1 MCWLPTSESMWH
13 KAQPA
18 VLKGVRMP
26 RPKLY
31 QPPSSLPV
39 KPDPPESVVA
49 KPVTNNPRRLEVSWQ
64 NPSSWPDPE
73 SFPLKFFLRYRPL
86 ILDQWQHVSDAEL
99 AGTGGRWG
107 RWWLGT
113 SCTGNKWLG
122 TKKKCLFTAWATQ
135 TLFLSF
141 SVSPPFSLP
150 LHLSFNSHS
159 AYKWLCRLS
168 PLCIFIH
175 GPYLLSIHMF
185 YIKPANE
192 M

>member
-1 MCWLPTSESMWH
+1 
-13 KAQPA
+13 
-18 VLKGVRMP
+18 MP
-26 RPKLY
+26 RANLY

-49 KPVTNNPRRLEVSWQ
+49 KPVPNNPRRLEVSWQ

-99 AGTGGRWG
+99 SGTGGNRGSWC
-107 RWWLGT
+107 LGT
-113 SCTGNKWLG
+113 SCTGNEWSG
-122 TKKKCLFTAWATQ
+122 TKKKVCLLPRQPRF
-135 TLFLSF
+135 FSSPSLSLL
-141 SVSPPFSLP
+141 PPFSLP

-159 AYKWLCRLS
+159 AYKWLCRFSL
-168 PLCIFIH
+168 LRIFIH